1 MAKNINQQNLD
12 FKKSVAEKLINNYKE
27 FCKGKIKEGSIDPY
41 GSYLNSASKYLE
53 QAKNSFKL
61 PNTNKAF
68 KELPFNADDYL
79 FLIGLFINEGDILYA
94 MTVYDKMYELI
105 KITIEELSK
114 QQRNKDDRCLP
125 NIRNSH
131 SAFIYLQDFLI
142 QYNYKTG
149 SFSND
154 EVKEIIRDARK
165 KFKKGDLHK
174 LDGMESM
181 IAHLGSI
188 DNFIKTSIESSYFFD
203 PVIVNELIPK
213 LDTARH
219 TTDQSINIA
228 NKPKGAKNVI
238 YVIDGNNYIIEIDKD
253 NNYYVR
259 KLIRDNTGITVS
271 SGKDSL
277 IQNTIISH
285 VWGRAYDPRYFT
297 SPWNVV
303 LIPAWANSLMDKED
317 AKEKTLASKIRATFM
332 AVCSVLYKDT
342 FQNNSYWQKLNLEN
356 APEIKNESDKVK
368 GEYIINILKEKDG
381 KVVNISK
388 KVIIIK

>member
-1 MAKNINQQNLD
+1 MAKNINQQNQG
-12 FKKSVAEKLINNYKE
+12 FKKSVVEKLINNYKD

-105 KITIEELSK
+105 KITIDELSK
-114 QQRNKDDRCLP
+114 QQRNKNDRCLP
-125 NIRNSH
+125 SIRNSH
-131 SAFIYLQDFLI
+131 SAFFYLQDYII
-142 QYNYKTG
+142 QYDYKTG
-149 SFSND
+149 PFS
-154 EVKEIIRDARK
+154 KIIKISQDARK

-174 LDGMESM
+174 LDGMEPM
-181 IAHLGSI
+181 IAHLGI
-188 DNFIKTSIESSYFFD
+188 DNFIKTAIESSYFFD
-203 PVIVNELIPK
+203 PKIVNNLIPK

-228 NKPKGAKNVI
+228 NKPKRAKNVT

-259 KLIRDNTGITVS
+259 KLITDNTGITVS
-271 SGKDSL
+271 SGKGSI

-285 VWGRAYDPRYFT
+285 IWGRAYDPRYFT
-297 SPWNVV
+297 SPWNIV
-303 LIPAWANSLMDKED
+303 LIPTWANSLMDKED
-317 AKEKTLASKIRATFM
+317 AKEKTLASKIRATYM
-332 AVCSVLYKDT
+332 AVCSELYKGT
-342 FQNNSYWQKLNLEN
+342 FQDNAYWLKLKMGK
-356 APEIKNESDKVK
+356 APGIKNISDKVK

-381 KVVNISK
+381 KIVNISK
-388 KVIIIK
+388 KVITLK

>member
-1 MAKNINQQNLD
+1 MAKIINQQNLD

-114 QQRNKDDRCLP
+114 QLRNKDDRCLR

-213 LDTARH
+213 LNTARH
-219 TTDQSINIA
+219 TTDQSINPG
-228 NKPKGAKNVI
+228 NKPKGAKNVT
-238 YVIDGNNYIIEIDKD
+238 YVIDGRSYPLDIDV
-253 NNYYVR
+253 NGNLFVR
-259 KLIRDNTGITVS
+259 NLIRNTTGITVS
-271 SGKDSL
+271 GGKGSIL
-277 IQNTIISH
+277 QNTIISH

-297 SPWNVV
+297 SP
-303 LIPAWANSLMDKED
+303 
-317 AKEKTLASKIRATFM
+317 
-332 AVCSVLYKDT
+332 
-342 FQNNSYWQKLNLEN
+342 
-356 APEIKNESDKVK
+356 
-368 GEYIINILKEKDG
+368 
-381 KVVNISK
+381 
-388 KVIIIK
+388 

>member
-228 NKPKGAKNVI
+228 NKPKGAINVK
-238 YVIDGNNYIIEIDKD
+238 YVIDGNNYTIEIDKD

-342 FQNNSYWQKLNLEN
+342 FQNNSYWQKLNLGN